1 MLKMEHHKILSF
13 LDNSH
18 SPSLVVLAMQ
28 NWKLPRLIQK
38 EKKKQCLTVILSP
51 NCFGDTALIQLC
63 KKKKVSH
70 LHKRRKEKYLSRG

>member
-38 EKKKQCLTVILSP
+38 EKKAMF
-51 NCFGDTALIQLC
+51 NCYPFAELFWRYGINSTLQ
-63 KKKKVSH
+63 KKKMSH